1 MEEKSEVITLYGA
14 SAFEESRK
22 YLELSIPNQKLMLHH
37 NRIYAF
43 QYASVKY
50 TETHVYWSEV
60 DFKPRFNTRLF
71 YTASSKK
78 GLSFD
83 KKTKDLKIW
92 FGSIPSFTLLDSFYS
107 YFNYSL
113 KEELPQ
119 IFRHYVTKS
128 LLKAIA
134 KGKIKNIDDYATHIS
149 KHSLMFKGVQQ
160 DAIKYLIYSF
170 HSYGEI
176 YAGLDTL
183 ASILK
188 QASNPRQTIDFIF
201 AHPALISRLHL
212 MSEWANCL
220 EEKVTVTTRDELDVE
235 HARLKEAIEPIA
247 SEIKIYLDPL
257 PF

>member
-22 YLELSIPNQKLMLHH
+22 YLELSIPEQKLMLYH
-37 NRIYAF
+37 NRIYPF
-43 QYASVKY
+43 QHASVKY
-50 TETHVYWSEV
+50 TETHVYWSET

-71 YTASSKK
+71 YTASGKK

-83 KKTKDLKIW
+83 RKTKNLKIW
-92 FGSIPSFTLLDSFYS
+92 FGSMPSLTLLDSFYS

-113 KEELPQ
+113 REELPDV
-119 IFRHYVTKS
+119 FRHYVTKS

-134 KGKIKNIDDYATHIS
+134 KGKIKSIDDYAMHMS
-149 KHSLMFKGVQQ
+149 KHSLMFKGVQP
-160 DAIKYLIYSF
+160 DAIKYLIYSY

-176 YAGLDTL
+176 YTGLEVL

-188 QASNPRQTIDFIF
+188 QAADPKESVDFIF
-201 AHPALISRLHL
+201 KHPALISRLHI
-212 MSEWANCL
+212 MSVWGSCL
-220 EEKVTVTTRDELDVE
+220 EEKVTVTTKDELDKE
-235 HARLKEAIEPIA
+235 YERLKEAIEPIA
-247 SEIKIYLDPL
+247 DKTKVYLDSL